1 MYGCET
7 VNVGVLYECVTVYLC
22 VCVWLETVVVGVLY
36 EHVSVYLYVCT
47 HGCETVDV
55 LYAQV
60 SVYLCVYMAVRL

>member
-1 MYGCET
+1 MCD
-7 VNVGVLYECVTVYLC
+7 CIFVY
-22 VCVWLETVVVGVLY
+22 VWFETVVVGVLY